1 MYCHRFQRNR
11 KRRNH
16 TSNLFEGL
24 EEEEPVKRIK
34 SAQNKQISKPATDEN
49 KKEEPDSFDD
59 VFAEFDNFEDFDL

>member
-1 MYCHRFQRNR
+1 MPPIPKKQEKKEPY
-11 KRRNH
+11 

-34 SAQNKQISKPATDEN
+34 SAQNKQISKPAPAEN

-59 VFAEFDNFEDFDL
+59 IFAEFDNFEDFDL